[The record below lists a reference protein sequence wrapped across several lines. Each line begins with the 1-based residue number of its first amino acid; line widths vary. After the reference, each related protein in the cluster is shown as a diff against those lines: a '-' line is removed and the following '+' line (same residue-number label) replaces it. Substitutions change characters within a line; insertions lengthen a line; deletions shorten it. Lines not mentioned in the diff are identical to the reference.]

1 MNRYPKPGEIL
12 QIMNFIGKDFVDDM
26 IAQFEYRNGDYIY
39 VRTLKK
45 GVVIER
51 YITELE
57 PYELPPAKSEILP
70 L

>member
-1 MNRYPKPGEIL
+1 MNRFPKDGEIL

-26 IAQFEYRNGDYIY
+26 IAKFEYRNGEYIY

-45 GVVIER
+45 GVLIER
-51 YITELE
+51 YLCELE
-57 PYELPPAKSEILP
+57 PYTLPDVESEIMP

>member
-26 IAQFEYRNGDYIY
+26 IAKFEYRDGDYIY

-45 GVVIER
+45 KVLIER

-57 PYELPPAKSEILP
+57 PYELPDVESEIMP

>member
-26 IAQFEYRNGDYIY
+26 IAKFEYRDGDYIY

-45 GVVIER
+45 KVLIER

-57 PYELPPAKSEILP
+57 PYELPAVESEIMP